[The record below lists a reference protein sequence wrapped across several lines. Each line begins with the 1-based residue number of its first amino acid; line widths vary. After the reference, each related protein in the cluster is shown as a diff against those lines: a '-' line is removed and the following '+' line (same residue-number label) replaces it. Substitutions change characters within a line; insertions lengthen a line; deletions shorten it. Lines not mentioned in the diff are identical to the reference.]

1 MYSHFGN
8 IDISLGIFGSINK
21 QIDNVIETPNNGEA
35 PPPPPSKVRNWGNCK
50 NNLHVKR
57 TIFF

>member
-21 QIDNVIETPNNGEA
+21 QIDNVIEKPNNGEA
-35 PPPPPSKVRNWGNCK
+35 PPPPVESEKLRK
-50 NNLHVKR
+50 LQKNLHVKR

>member
-35 PPPPPSKVRNWGNCK
+35 PPPPVESEKLGK
-50 NNLHVKR
+50 LQK
-57 TIFF
+57 